1 MRAKRRETVTMKRPA
16 PRLGIAC
23 IGLCLWTIAATFA
36 SNRAGAVILAVA
48 DRSST
53 ELAGAWRLVHTPNP
67 LGGPDAV
74 SIMHTADTSRSDL
87 DLAGLMIRC
96 NGGRTELAIVLLR
109 AFPLRAHPRVTFGRS
124 AHETQFEATVGPPG
138 TAVVLPGDQ
147 KMIIS
152 EPWQSESELIIRVT
166 DGQTTV
172 SGVVALAGLQ
182 SAFSVLTANCPGS

>member
-1 MRAKRRETVTMKRPA
+1 MNGTR
-16 PRLGIAC
+16 RLGISC
-23 IGLCLWTIAATFA
+23 ICLLAIGAVFA
-36 SNRAGAVILAVA
+36 SNRADTAVLAAA
-48 DRSST
+48 DQPST

-96 NGGRTELAIVLLR
+96 NGIRTELAIVLLR
-109 AFPLRAHPRVTFGRS
+109 AFPLRSHPRITFGRS
-124 AHETQFEATVGPPG
+124 GHETQFEATVGPPG
-138 TAVVLPGDQ
+138 TAVVLPGDP
-147 KMIIS
+147 KVIIS
-152 EPWQSESELIIRVT
+152 EPWQSESELFIRVT

-182 SAFSVLTANCPGS
+182 SAFNVLRANCPGS